1 MNAQM
6 AVSFYVINSTNN
18 VLKVVSG
25 STFLGYT
32 LTLTNGNYNLNTLIT
47 EINSKFALVGFPS
60 NPTIT
65 QNKST
70 GKLTFAFSSNNTILS
85 SQSTIRDVLGLGTSD
100 LTGSSITAP
109 YPFNLLGIKLL
120 NIASNALSVNSV
132 NSATGN
138 NSSILAT
145 IPNDQ
150 PFFNQ
155 ISFVNQNDIQKFE
168 LTVDYVNSIDIQ
180 IYDENG
186 YFIDFNNTNWSM
198 TIIMTIERYDL
209 EPINNDLELSLIHI

>member
-25 STFLGYT
+25 STFLSYT

-70 GKLTFAFSSNNTILS
+70 GRLTFA
-85 SQSTIRDVLGLGTSD
+85 SQSTIRDVLGLGSSD

-120 NIASNALSVNSV
+120 NIASNALSVNSCLLYT
-132 NSATGN
+132 SDA
-138 NSSILAT
+138 A
-145 IPNDQ
+145 
-150 PFFNQ
+150 
-155 ISFVNQNDIQKFE
+155 
-168 LTVDYVNSIDIQ
+168 
-180 IYDENG
+180 DE
-186 YFIDFNNTNWSM
+186 
-198 TIIMTIERYDL
+198 
-209 EPINNDLELSLIHI
+209 